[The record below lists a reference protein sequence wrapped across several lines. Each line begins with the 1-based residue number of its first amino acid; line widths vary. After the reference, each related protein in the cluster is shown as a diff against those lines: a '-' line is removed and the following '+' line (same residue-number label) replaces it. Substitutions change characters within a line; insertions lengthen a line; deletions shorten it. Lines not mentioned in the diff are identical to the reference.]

1 MCARSLAKR
10 DLFRLPDPFVK
21 ITVDSCSGDKNKN
34 KSVLQNGS
42 NHPHQSHSTD
52 VSRNTVD
59 PKWNQHYDLLI
70 GLNDA
75 ITISVW
81 NDKKINR
88 DQKGNINS
96 NLSVIY
102 FDIINYYSQLETAIT
117 FFVLKQ
123 HMYFQITAA
132 AQLATIQ
139 RWGPRIIILLH

>member
-1 MCARSLAKR
+1 MYMQFQIRVTILCARSLAKR

-21 ITVDSCSGDKNKN
+21 ITVDSCSGEKSRNKN
-34 KSVLQNGS
+34 G
-42 NHPHQSHSTD
+42 PHGTQQQTHSTE

-88 DQKGNINS
+88 DQKGN
-96 NLSVIY
+96 Y
-102 FDIINYYSQLETAIT
+102 
-117 FFVLKQ
+117 K
-123 HMYFQITAA
+123 
-132 AQLATIQ
+132 
-139 RWGPRIIILLH
+139 

>member
-1 MCARSLAKR
+1 MTILCARSLAKR

-21 ITVDSCSGDKNKN
+21 VTVGSCSSDRGKN
-34 KSVLQNGS
+34 KSILQNGG
-42 NHPHQSHSTD
+42 HPNQQQAHSTD

-88 DQKGNINS
+88 DQKGNKNG
-96 NLSVIY
+96 
-102 FDIINYYSQLETAIT
+102 F
-117 FFVLKQ
+117 K
-123 HMYFQITAA
+123 
-132 AQLATIQ
+132 
-139 RWGPRIIILLH
+139 

>member
-21 ITVDSCSGDKNKN
+21 VSVDSCSGEKGRN
-34 KSVLQNGS
+34 KSIIPNGANSQLQT
-42 NHPHQSHSTD
+42 HSTE
-52 VSRNTVD
+52 VSRNTID

-88 DQKGNINS
+88 DQKGNDKIRSSKS
-96 NLSVIY
+96 NL
-102 FDIINYYSQLETAIT
+102 T
-117 FFVLKQ
+117 FVLKDGIFVE
-123 HMYFQITAA
+123 Y
-132 AQLATIQ
+132 
-139 RWGPRIIILLH
+139 IIKLFMVFR